1 MFRDKSHL
9 MKRIKMALGIYSIK
23 LPVSELD
30 LFKDVVQDTTIPVF
44 STYCPFRKS
53 IIGDL
58 NEMRIN
64 DRYKADDSSL
74 ISNEYQIPSLF
85 PQQQCIGLNNI
96 RPYIEYNGMMM
107 TASYETIESYET
119 LATGQALADLA
130 STMIPPQT
138 FEFVPPNTFR
148 IYNQVLYNNKVWLD
162 LLYTHSPELNTIPLS
177 ARESFFK
184 LALLDTKVYLWNNM
198 KYYKNM
204 ETAIGHLD
212 LSIDSWENAESERND
227 LLSNWDENYHLDSV
241 TPIFWL

>member
-1 MFRDKSHL
+1 
-9 MKRIKMALGIYSIK
+9 MALGIYSIK

-74 ISNEYQIPSLF
+74 ISNEYQLPSLF

-184 LALLDTKVYLWNNM
+184 LALLDMKIFIYNNLRQYM
-198 KYYKNM
+198 NI
-204 ETAIGHLD
+204 ETAHGKVD
-212 LSIDSWENAESERND
+212 LKIDEWSGAEGDKASMLEKWDDTYHFDKPSIFF
-227 LLSNWDENYHLDSV
+227 
-241 TPIFWL
+241 I